1 MGADDDVGRSHTGP
15 IAMTANALTIAA
27 GIDAGQRFLD
37 VGFAPSGK
45 TFRVPNLAD
54 GIATIIARLTQ
65 AGIKRVVLEAIG
77 PYAQLLVQALATAGF
92 EVGIVNPRRIKAFRD
107 AEGRRAKTD
116 RLDARLIARFA
127 LTMSDAI
134 RPLPSAEQQTLK
146 ALSFRRRQLT
156 EMIAI
161 EKTRL
166 KQTLEPML
174 LDSHRATIA
183 QLSAQCASIEAELAR
198 RVAADPE
205 LVRIFRILTSIPG
218 IGDRV
223 ATVLVTDL
231 PEIGQRDR
239 KAIAS
244 LAGLAPHISQSGNA
258 PPRAAI
264 AGGRPCVRAA
274 LYMAALVAARH
285 HPQLKASYKAMREQG
300 KPGKVAIVAI
310 ARKLLVTANALVRDN
325 VLFGQQ
331 TLDS

>member
-1 MGADDDVGRSHTGP
+1 MTSHAIT
-15 IAMTANALTIAA
+15 LAA

-45 TFRVPNLAD
+45 AFRVPNLAE
-54 GIATIIARLTQ
+54 GIATLVARLTE
-65 AGIKRVVLEAIG
+65 AGVKRVVLEAIG
-77 PYAQLLVQALATAGF
+77 PYAQRLVSALALAGF

-127 LTMSDAI
+127 LAMSDAV
-134 RPLPSAEQQTLK
+134 RPLPSAEQLTLK
-146 ALSFRRRQLT
+146 ALSLRRRQLT
-156 EMIAI
+156 EMIAM

-166 KQTLEPML
+166 KQTLEPLL
-174 LDSHRATIA
+174 LDSHRTAIA
-183 QLSAQCASIEAELAR
+183 DLAAECERIEAELAR
-198 RVAADPE
+198 RVADDPE
-205 LVRIFRILTSIPG
+205 LARVFRILTSIPG
-218 IGDRV
+218 IGVRV

-244 LAGLAPHISQSGNA
+244 LAGLAPHVSQSGNA
-258 PPRAAI
+258 PPRASI

-285 HPQLKASYKAMREQG
+285 HPQLKANYQAMRQQG
-300 KPGKVAIVAI
+300 KPGKVALIAI
-310 ARKLLVTANALVRDN
+310 ARKLLVTANALVKTN
-325 VLFGQQ
+325 SLYTSQP
-331 TLDS
+331 LDS

>member
-1 MGADDDVGRSHTGP
+1 
-15 IAMTANALTIAA
+15 MTFHAVHAVTIAA

-45 TFRVPNLAD
+45 TFRVPNLAE
-54 GIATIIARLTQ
+54 GIAALIERLAE
-65 AGIKRVVLEAIG
+65 AGVKRVVLEAIG
-77 PYAQLLVQALATAGF
+77 PYAQRLVTALAVAGF
-92 EVGIVNPRRIKAFRD
+92 EVGIVNPRRIKAFRE

-127 LTMSDAI
+127 LAMSDAV
-134 RPLPSAEQQTLK
+134 RPLPSAEQLILK
-146 ALSFRRRQLT
+146 ALSMRRRQLT
-156 EMIAI
+156 EMIAM

-166 KQTLEPML
+166 KQTLEPIL
-174 LDSHRATIA
+174 LDSHRAAITD
-183 QLSAQCASIEAELAR
+183 LSAECARIEAELAR
-198 RVAADPE
+198 RVADDPH
-205 LVRIFRILTSIPG
+205 LARVFQILKSIPG

-239 KAIAS
+239 KVIAS
-244 LAGLAPHISQSGNA
+244 LAGLAPHVSQSGNA

-285 HPQLKASYKAMREQG
+285 HPQLKASYKALREQG
-300 KPGKVAIVAI
+300 KPAKVALIAI
-310 ARKLLVTANALVRDN
+310 ARKLLVTANAHVKN
-325 VLFGQQ
+325 NTPYTQQ